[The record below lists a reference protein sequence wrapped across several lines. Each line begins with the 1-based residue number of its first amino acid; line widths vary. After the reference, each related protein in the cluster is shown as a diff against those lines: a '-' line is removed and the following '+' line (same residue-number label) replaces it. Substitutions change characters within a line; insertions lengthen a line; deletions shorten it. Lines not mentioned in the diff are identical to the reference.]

1 MLLEIFN
8 LKILKQNTLLKVLSL
23 NSISVAVSFVLGVF
37 SSKIISVFLGT
48 SGMALMGSFRNFAL
62 MIKSLATLGASNSI
76 VKLFVE
82 NKQDKKELS
91 IIYSTFFWL
100 FLIVSCFLT
109 LLLIIFASSL
119 SSFLFYT
126 DSYSNPIRFFG
137 LLLPLMVINTFWLA
151 IYNGLEKYKSI
162 VIIQIISNI
171 IVFGIT
177 VFLIWKH
184 GIVGGLY
191 SIAIGEFLMVVIT
204 FLFIRVDNEY
214 FKFDLQKILSKKY
227 IKVIKKFSIMAI
239 LSAIIVPLTLL
250 FIRNYIVKS
259 YSIHEAGIWDAVNRL
274 SSFYMLFFSSG
285 LSLYYMPKLASINT
299 EREFK
304 TELKSYFKI
313 FVPLFLLMLILIFFI
328 KELIVKVAFT
338 EEFSIINQL
347 LIWQLAGDFLRILTL
362 AFGFQ
367 IVVKMMMKPYF
378 MGEIIFNLSYFLL
391 SIYLMKYNSVEG
403 VLQAYFFANL
413 ITLLFILWI
422 FKDLFMNRF
431 KKNNNNY
438 QV

>member
-1 MLLEIFN
+1 
-8 LKILKQNTLLKVLSL
+8 LKFLKQNTLLKVLSL
-23 NSISVAVSFVLGVF
+23 NSISVAMSFVLGVF

-100 FLIVSCFLT
+100 FLIVSTFLT
-109 LLLIIFASSL
+109 LLLIVFASSL

-137 LLLPLMVINTFWLA
+137 LLVPFMVINTFWLA

-162 VIIQIISNI
+162 VIIQIISNV
-171 IVFGIT
+171 IVFGVT
-177 VFLIWKH
+177 ALLIWKQ

-191 SIAIGEFLMVVIT
+191 SIGIGEFLMVIVT
-204 FLFIRVDNEY
+204 FLFIRKDNDY
-214 FKFDLQKILSKKY
+214 FKFDLQKTLSNKY
-227 IKVIKKFSIMAI
+227 IKVIQKFSIMAI

-250 FIRNYIVKS
+250 IIRNNIVQS

-274 SSFYMLFFSSG
+274 SSFYMMFFSSG
-285 LSLYYMPKLASINT
+285 LSLYYMPKLASIDS
-299 EREFK
+299 EKEFVI
-304 TELKSYFKI
+304 ELKSYFKI
-313 FVPLFLLMLILIFFI
+313 FVPLFLLMLIVIYI
-328 KELIVKVAFT
+328 VKEMIIKVAFT
-338 EEFSIINQL
+338 EEFSSVNHL
-347 LIWQLAGDFLRILTL
+347 LIWQLAGDFLRIITL

-367 IVVKMMMKPYF
+367 IVVKMMLKRYF
-378 MGEIIFNLSYFLL
+378 IGEIIFNLSYFLL
-391 SIYLMKYNSVEG
+391 SIYLMRYNAIEG
-403 VLQAYFFANL
+403 VLQAYFYANL
-413 ITLLFILWI
+413 ITLLLIIFM
-422 FKDLFMNRF
+422 FKDIFINHF
-431 KKNNNNY
+431 KMKNN
-438 QV
+438 